1 MNMAKT
7 IWERANYRA
16 DIQFL
21 IDGNIREFDITKA
34 NINVLRDANVIS
46 QETYEYLLHCPRMER
61 QIFIGKLEGSDP
73 KIVQILKDGITNA
86 RRIFV
91 QSNGIQDHEIL
102 AIRNDAVVIVGNRPI
117 NNLAITDRVAFRE
130 AARYTSFYHV
140 GHKDFY
146 YYCNRVD
153 NTEVLDIKGLS
164 DESIELHKFYMLEF
178 LCTLFYCAQIEFLQ
192 DAITLLSYFHDNYIN
207 RRLSIEY
214 YRELTSESKY
224 KLTQD
229 MSMRWT
235 YYLDQA
241 TEYDK
246 FHTLDISYNEGIL
259 RKLNSMLASVYFS
272 TK

>member
-1 MNMAKT
+1 
-7 IWERANYRA
+7 
-16 DIQFL
+16 
-21 IDGNIREFDITKA
+21 
-34 NINVLRDANVIS
+34 
-46 QETYEYLLHCPRMER
+46 
-61 QIFIGKLEGSDP
+61 
-73 KIVQILKDGITNA
+73 
-86 RRIFV
+86 
-91 QSNGIQDHEIL
+91 
-102 AIRNDAVVIVGNRPI
+102 
-117 NNLAITDRVAFRE
+117 
-130 AARYTSFYHV
+130 
-140 GHKDFY
+140 
-146 YYCNRVD
+146 
-153 NTEVLDIKGLS
+153 
-164 DESIELHKFYMLEF
+164 MLEF

>member
-1 MNMAKT
+1 M
-7 IWERANYRA
+7 
-16 DIQFL
+16 
-21 IDGNIREFDITKA
+21 
-34 NINVLRDANVIS
+34 
-46 QETYEYLLHCPRMER
+46 
-61 QIFIGKLEGSDP
+61 
-73 KIVQILKDGITNA
+73 
-86 RRIFV
+86 
-91 QSNGIQDHEIL
+91 
-102 AIRNDAVVIVGNRPI
+102 
-117 NNLAITDRVAFRE
+117 AFRE